1 MDRPGVGFTLSQL
14 EYFLAAV
21 ETGSF
26 TAAAET
32 LGVSQPAVAEQ
43 IQRLERTVGRS
54 LFARQARGVTPTRA
68 GRELEPH
75 ARRVLDAS
83 VTAMTAISSGKTIGQ
98 GSVAFGT
105 FGSPHHY
112 GIAALITSFLV
123 DNPDSRVRIEGRNSS
138 STADAVRSGS
148 LDAAIV
154 ALPIDESGLD
164 ITSVFEGEVFYVSV
178 EPDRARR
185 PVSIEQVAERPF
197 ILYESSSG
205 TEDPTRRQ
213 LAARAQGAGVQ
224 IQPRIEVES
233 ADIAL
238 ELAALGLADTYAP
251 EIVLPSMDGR
261 LHAVGFAPPLV
272 DAFALIKRTGSRLG
286 RPLDDFVDR
295 FTAHILGR
303 LGGGDATRARSGDR
317 AIGLPS

>member
-1 MDRPGVGFTLSQL
+1 MDHPSQSFTLSQL
-14 EYFLAAV
+14 EYFVTAL

-26 TAAAET
+26 TAAAEA

-43 IQRLERTVGRS
+43 IQRLERTAGRA
-54 LFARQARGVTPTRA
+54 LFARQARGVTPTGA

-75 ARRVLDAS
+75 ARRILDAS
-83 VTAMTAISSGKTIGQ
+83 RMAMAAISSGQTIGK

-112 GIAALITSFLV
+112 GVADLITSFLA
-123 DNPDSRVRIEGRNSS
+123 DNPGSSIRIEGRNSS

-164 ITSVFEGEVFYVSV
+164 IDPIFEGEVFYVSV
-178 EPDRARR
+178 DPDRVRH
-185 PVSIEQVAERPF
+185 PVTIEQVAERPF

-213 LAARAQGAGVQ
+213 LAARAQAAGVR
-224 IQPRIEVES
+224 IRPRIEVES

-238 ELAALGLADTYAP
+238 ELAARGLADTYAP
-251 EIVLPSMDGR
+251 KIVRPSLDGS
-261 LHAVGFAPPLV
+261 LHSVGFDPPLA
-272 DAFALIKRTGSRLG
+272 DTFALIKRTGSRLG
-286 RPLDDFVDR
+286 RPLTDLVGR
-295 FTAHILGR
+295 FTTHVLSQIAGA
-303 LGGGDATRARSGDR
+303 D
-317 AIGLPS
+317 LPG

>member
-1 MDRPGVGFTLSQL
+1 MDDPPGPNFTLSQL
-14 EYFLAAV
+14 EYFISAI

-26 TAAAET
+26 TAAAEA

-43 IQRLERTVGRS
+43 IQRLERTAGGS
-54 LFARQARGVTPTRA
+54 LFARRARGVTPTRA
-68 GRELEPH
+68 GRDLEPH

-83 VTAMTAISSGKTIGQ
+83 RLAMAAISSGKTIGE

-112 GIAALITSFLV
+112 GIADLITSFLS
-123 DNPDSRVRIEGRNSS
+123 DNPGSRIRIEGRNSS

-148 LDAAIV
+148 LDAALV

-164 ITSVFEGEVFYVSV
+164 IDPIFEGEVFYVSV
-178 EPDRARR
+178 DPDRVRR
-185 PVSIEQVAERPF
+185 PVSIEQVVERPF

-213 LAARAQGAGVQ
+213 LAARAQAAGVQ
-224 IQPRIEVES
+224 IRPRIEVES

-238 ELAALGLADTYAP
+238 ELAARGLADTYAP
-251 EIVLPSMDGR
+251 KIVLPSLDER
-261 LHAVGFAPPLV
+261 LHAVGFAPPLA
-272 DAFALIKRTGSRLG
+272 DTFALIRRTGSRLG
-286 RPLDDFVDR
+286 RPLNDLVER
-295 FTAHILGR
+295 FTAHVLSRIAGA
-303 LGGGDATRARSGDR
+303 DEAR
-317 AIGLPS
+317 